1 MANLKGKDFLPDV
14 SSLRLR
20 GIEQGSDSWVVEAS
34 ASSVSACPDCGVSS
48 TARHSSYWRQLKDL
62 PIQGRSVRLKL
73 RVGRWRCRN
82 PICKRKI
89 FCQRLPGVT
98 GKRAQETD
106 RFAEILRSVGYAL
119 GGRAGERL
127 SVRLGL
133 RISDDT
139 LLRRVKEAA
148 KDAPPL
154 QAIRAIGVDDW
165 AWSKGKNF
173 GSIVVDLE
181 RGTAVDV
188 LPLRSAKALSEW
200 LERHPGVSV
209 VARDRQGLYA
219 EGARRGA
226 PDAVQVADRFHL
238 IQNLRQ
244 AVERALAVQRSHL
257 RLPARVQDVLIPPSL
272 PVKGGHRILV
282 RSRVAQMEAETV
294 RQRRQERLK
303 LFQTV
308 KEMQAAGL
316 RISEIARH
324 LGVNRRRLD
333 KWARLDTLPE
343 RDRMQPRPGMAESFR
358 DYLRR
363 RWEQGCRHGR
373 TLLAEIRQLGYIG
386 GHSQLAKLL
395 SPWRQPP
402 AGTNPAA
409 EDMTE
414 ERSISVP
421 GRSIAPQVAAALL
434 SKIPSELTDHQ
445 AEIVSTLKKQC
456 PGFAAMR
463 KLVLSFRSILRR
475 GKVGTLKRSIKEAEN
490 AGITAITRFVRH
502 LKRDQAAVENAVVYG
517 WSNGPV
523 EGHINRLKAVK
534 RQMYGRA
541 GFELLRSRVLP
552 LAA

>member
-34 ASSVSACPDCGVSS
+34 ASSVSACSDCGVSS

-200 LERHPGVSV
+200 LERHPGVRV

-219 EGARRGA
+219 AGARRGP

-244 AVERALAVQRSHL
+244 AVERGLAV
-257 RLPARVQDVLIPPSL
+257 
-272 PVKGGHRILV
+272 
-282 RSRVAQMEAETV
+282 
-294 RQRRQERLK
+294 
-303 LFQTV
+303 
-308 KEMQAAGL
+308 
-316 RISEIARH
+316 
-324 LGVNRRRLD
+324 
-333 KWARLDTLPE
+333 
-343 RDRMQPRPGMAESFR
+343 
-358 DYLRR
+358 
-363 RWEQGCRHGR
+363 
-373 TLLAEIRQLGYIG
+373 
-386 GHSQLAKLL
+386 
-395 SPWRQPP
+395 
-402 AGTNPAA
+402 
-409 EDMTE
+409 
-414 ERSISVP
+414 
-421 GRSIAPQVAAALL
+421 
-434 SKIPSELTDHQ
+434 
-445 AEIVSTLKKQC
+445 
-456 PGFAAMR
+456 
-463 KLVLSFRSILRR
+463 
-475 GKVGTLKRSIKEAEN
+475 
-490 AGITAITRFVRH
+490 
-502 LKRDQAAVENAVVYG
+502 
-517 WSNGPV
+517 
-523 EGHINRLKAVK
+523 
-534 RQMYGRA
+534 
-541 GFELLRSRVLP
+541 
-552 LAA
+552 